1 MERDKSGIWGE
12 IFAARYLRDNGC
24 EMLTANYSVSRM
36 GEIDLIARDGE
47 YICFVEVKTR
57 STDTLHRP
65 LEAVDENKMHRII
78 LTSNAYMTASKS
90 TLQPRF
96 DVAEVWL
103 EDDYSL
109 SRINYIKNAFESDV

>member
-12 IFAARYLRDNGC
+12 IYAARYLRDNGC
-24 EMLTANYSVSRM
+24 DLLTANYSVRM
-36 GEIDLIARDGE
+36 GEIDLIACEGGF
-47 YICFVEVKTR
+47 ICFVEVKTR
-57 STDTLHRP
+57 STNTLHRP
-65 LEAVDENKMHRII
+65 LEAVDESKKHRII
-78 LTSNAYMTASKS
+78 LTASTYMAASKC